1 MPEKTLDITQR
12 LYQDKKCLSYPR
24 TDSRVLGTQN
34 LDMVKNIIKKL
45 EELDD
50 IETYDKAKKEKS
62 DIISIDQA
70 IIEIKNGK

>member
-1 MPEKTLDITQR
+1 MVSVHPQYIIDEDASEKAVIIEI
-12 LYQDKKCLSYPR
+12 
-24 TDSRVLGTQN
+24 N
-34 LDMVKNIIKKL
+34 EWKNIIKKL

-62 DIISIDQA
+62 DIISFDQA